1 MARKDKNPY
10 AVALGRKGGRGWPRQ
25 SSEYDPGG
33 TQRECSE
40 CRFGTVGQ
48 SEGRKSL
55 QNPKREAIQFMAEQR
70 KTLSLLGSDVE
81 VADVPIKSATE
92 MFNEY
97 TLEDGSVLKVKNVAN
112 SIVRVVGQTLPDG
125 SPLFLVFTTP
135 VVNVISSPKKK

>member
-1 MARKDKNPY
+1 MPFWH
-10 AVALGRKGGRGWPRQ
+10 GGPKRR
-25 SSEYDPGG
+25 
-33 TQRECSE
+33 T
-40 CRFGTVGQ
+40 
-48 SEGRKSL
+48 KSL